1 MDIQSTID
9 IQSLI
14 IIKIIAII
22 KAITKIT
29 RTTATTTTTTTTII
43 IIIIQIHM
51 PVIKKRKST
60 KILNG
65 NPHPAK
71 VGNCEGTSN
80 LPQTPNTKYQAR
92 IIVIIYFLK

>member
-1 MDIQSTID
+1 MLTEPTHMDIQSTID

-14 IIKIIAII
+14 ITKIIAII

-60 KILNG
+60 KI
-65 NPHPAK
+65 
-71 VGNCEGTSN
+71 
-80 LPQTPNTKYQAR
+80 
-92 IIVIIYFLK
+92 

>member
-1 MDIQSTID
+1 MLTEPTHMDILSTID

-60 KILNG
+60 KI
-65 NPHPAK
+65 
-71 VGNCEGTSN
+71 
-80 LPQTPNTKYQAR
+80 
-92 IIVIIYFLK
+92 